1 MKNTHDVSIFGRKNN
16 LLLERNGTSITLFD
30 WGTEILGQMSSLF
43 SKLDQYHLDFDKYK
57 KQLSDPALTLSGRFL
72 CMKVE
77 SGISFSDLGEEI
89 GMNHKNSILNEN
101 NDASMMSVFEMEE
114 LDAESRLIKKEGMN
128 EESFDDY
135 LRQFLSI

>member
-1 MKNTHDVSIFGRKNN
+1 
-16 LLLERNGTSITLFD
+16 
-30 WGTEILGQMSSLF
+30 
-43 SKLDQYHLDFDKYK
+43 
-57 KQLSDPALTLSGRFL
+57 
-72 CMKVE
+72 MKVE

-114 LDAESRLIKKEGMN
+114 LDAESRLIKKEVMK